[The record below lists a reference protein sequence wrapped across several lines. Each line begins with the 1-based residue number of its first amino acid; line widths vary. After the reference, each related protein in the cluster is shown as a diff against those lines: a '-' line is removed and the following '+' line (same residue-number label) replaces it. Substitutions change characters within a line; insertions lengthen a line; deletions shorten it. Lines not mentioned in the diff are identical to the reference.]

1 MWYRWSSTFSCR
13 AHVYPYR
20 HHLASTLRDSIS
32 TKFRST
38 SSITDMGAI
47 GRQTIN
53 TTQRLKGLRE
63 LMRKPEFDVKVFVV
77 PSEDEHFSEYPAEAD
92 KRRGFISGFNG
103 SAGCAVV
110 TLKDAFLF
118 TDGRY
123 FLQAEQQ
130 LDKNWTLMKQ
140 GLPDVPTWQEF
151 LSKHLEEGI
160 RIGIDPTLIVA
171 NEAESLRKSLRTRD
185 SELVTLTQNPVDIV
199 WGTERPQ
206 RPKNK
211 VFVLATEYAGEQF
224 STKLKR
230 IRGEMAKKN
239 AAATV
244 VTLLDEVAW
253 LLNLRGSDIDFNP
266 VFFAYA
272 IVMRDFAVLFV
283 DKSQLD
289 DSVKTHLGQE
299 VSIRPYEDFLSYLR
313 SLATDSLVKTDEPV
327 LLGDK
332 TNLAVVEALGEEN
345 VIIMPSPVAAL
356 KAIKNPIEI
365 EGFRRC
371 HIRDGVALARYFAW
385 LEQRL
390 NSGEK
395 VDEYQ
400 GAEQLAKFR
409 SELDN
414 FMGLSFTAISS
425 VGPNAAII
433 HYSPDPNDCTM
444 ITKDEIYLCDSG
456 GQYLDGTTDVTRTW
470 HFGVPSDDEK
480 RAFTRVLQGH
490 IAMDAAI
497 FPTGTTGYIV
507 DSFARRPLW
516 EDGLDY
522 RHGTGHGVGHF
533 LNVHEGPQGIG
544 TRIAYNSTALKPG
557 MTVSNEPG
565 YYADGKWGIRIENVV
580 VVREVSTPYNFG
592 GVKYLGFEHVTVCP
606 IQTTLVD
613 LSLLTTNERAWLNN
627 YHREVFLKVAPYLE
641 GSDEVALEWLRRRC
655 APV

>member
-1 MWYRWSSTFSCR
+1 
-13 AHVYPYR
+13 
-20 HHLASTLRDSIS
+20 
-32 TKFRST
+32 
-38 SSITDMGAI
+38 MGAI

-53 TTQRLKGLRE
+53 TTQRLKSLRE

-130 LDKNWTLMKQ
+130 LDENWTLMKQ

-160 RIGIDPTLIVA
+160 RIGVDPTLIVA
-171 NEAESLRKSLRTRD
+171 SEAASLRKSLRTRD
-185 SELVTLTQNPVDIV
+185 SELVTLTQNPVDVV

-206 RPKNK
+206 RPKNR
-211 VFVLATEYAGEQF
+211 VFALATEYAGNPSQWPVLLLLIIIVRRAVQHLNSSVF
-224 STKLKR
+224 
-230 IRGEMAKKN
+230 GEKWPRRMQLRQA
-239 AAATV
+239 

-253 LLNLRGSDIDFNP
+253 LFNLRGSDIDFNP

-272 IVMRDFAVLFV
+272 IVTRDSAVLFV
-283 DKSQLD
+283 DEGQLD
-289 DSVKTHLGQE
+289 DSVKIHLGQE
-299 VSIRPYEDFLSYLR
+299 VCIRPYEDFLSYLR
-313 SLATDSLVKTDEPV
+313 SLATDALVKKDEPV

-356 KAIKNPIEI
+356 KAIKNSIEI

-371 HIRDGVALARYFAW
+371 HIRDG
-385 LEQRL
+385 L

-400 GAEQLAKFR
+400 GAKQLAKFR
-409 SELDN
+409 SVLDN

-433 HYSPDPNDCTM
+433 HYSPDPSDCTM
-444 ITKDEIYLCDSG
+444 ITKDQIYLCDSG

-470 HFGVPSDDEK
+470 HFGVPADDEK

-490 IAMDAAI
+490 IAMDTVI
-497 FPTGTTGYIV
+497 FPAGTTETQ
-507 DSFARRPLW
+507 FARRPLW

-533 LNVHEGPQGIG
+533 LNVHE
-544 TRIAYNSTALKPG
+544 AYNSTALKPG

-592 GVKYLGFEHVTVCP
+592 GVKYLGFEHVTNGACAVFLFSSLNSALSRQPWLTCP
-606 IQTTLVD
+606 FC
-613 LSLLTTNERAWLNN
+613 TTNERAVVEQLSQ
-627 YHREVFLKVAPYLE
+627 
-641 GSDEVALEWLRRRC
+641 GSFPEADITLRSGSPISDPFDAR
-655 APV
+655 V